1 MAANTFTQKIKVQL
15 DGANK
20 ANKGANKVA
29 SGIKN
34 LAKSALAAG
43 AAYFTAQGLIAGVK
57 SATAAFAQQE
67 LAERKLR
74 FAAGDATD
82 ELIRQAKA
90 LQQNTRFGDE
100 AIIAQQAYVKSL
112 GVSTD
117 QTKEIIEASVDLAAA
132 MGISLESAVMNTTKT
147 LRGMQGELGEKLPAA
162 FKELTAEQLKAGEG
176 IKFIREQFR
185 GTAEEEVG
193 TLTGSLDQMT
203 NTLGDTAEA
212 IGEIFSPVVTLL
224 AQALGNA
231 AREAQEFLSIF
242 TETPFEKQIRVMQEL
257 GLETT
262 HLEIA
267 NTKSKIAKLEADTA
281 QISSS
286 EDLQKKLKDAND
298 KIINSEIRK
307 GELFE
312 QGIEPV
318 KQIENGVTKLIASM
332 SGLGIA
338 VPFLNAAFEDL
349 GSTEQQEIENLDR
362 IIKQKEQERE
372 LTLEEIKQLEELKL
386 LREQLLLL
394 EEKQAGLSNEKNENQ
409 EKDIKQTS
417 KIKSAIND
425 LVGSLTTKE
434 KLDKNSIKSAIAIG
448 ASQKTAADAAKSAS
462 AVFITAKI
470 QVAVAQMIGKA
481 FGEVGVF
488 GGLAVAAGSAV
499 FGKNLA
505 QSVKGI
511 AAAEGMNE
519 VVTEPTLILAGEEG
533 AEYVNIE
540 PTQNEGAGMGGATVV
555 FQGNVL
561 SNDFI
566 ENEAVPMIKEALRKG
581 GDLGIS

>member
-1 MAANTFTQKIKVQL
+1 MAGQTFLQKIKVFL
-15 DGANK
+15 EGADK
-20 ANKGANKVA
+20 AAKDSKKVSKGMDD
-29 SGIKN
+29 
-34 LAKSALAAG
+34 LAKSALKAG
-43 AAYFTAQGLIAGVK
+43 AAYFSAQGLIAGVK

-147 LRGMQGELGEKLPAA
+147 LSGMQGELGEKLPAA

-267 NTKSKIAKLEADTA
+267 NTKSKIAKLEAKLSGTDNN
-281 QISSS
+281 
-286 EDLQKKLKDAND
+286 KKK
-298 KIINSEIRK
+298 S
-307 GELFE
+307 
-312 QGIEPV
+312 
-318 KQIENGVTKLIASM
+318 
-332 SGLGIA
+332 
-338 VPFLNAAFEDL
+338 
-349 GSTEQQEIENLDR
+349 
-362 IIKQKEQERE
+362 
-372 LTLEEIKQLEELKL
+372 
-386 LREQLLLL
+386 
-394 EEKQAGLSNEKNENQ
+394 KN
-409 EKDIKQTS
+409 
-417 KIKSAIND
+417 
-425 LVGSLTTKE
+425 
-434 KLDKNSIKSAIAIG
+434 
-448 ASQKTAADAAKSAS
+448 
-462 AVFITAKI
+462 
-470 QVAVAQMIGKA
+470 
-481 FGEVGVF
+481 
-488 GGLAVAAGSAV
+488 
-499 FGKNLA
+499 
-505 QSVKGI
+505 
-511 AAAEGMNE
+511 
-519 VVTEPTLILAGEEG
+519 
-533 AEYVNIE
+533 
-540 PTQNEGAGMGGATVV
+540 
-555 FQGNVL
+555 
-561 SNDFI
+561 
-566 ENEAVPMIKEALRKG
+566 
-581 GDLGIS
+581 

>member
-147 LRGMQGELGEKLPAA
+147 LSGMQGELGEKLPAA

-298 KIINSEIRK
+298 KIIESEIRK

-318 KQIENGVTKLIASM
+318 TKIENGVTKLMASM

-394 EEKQAGLSNEKNENQ
+394 EERQAGLSNEKNENQ

-470 QVAVAQMIGKA
+470 QEAVAQMIAKA
-481 FGEVGVF
+481 FGEVGFF

>member
-1 MAANTFTQKIKVQL
+1 MAGQTFLQKIKVFL
-15 DGANK
+15 EGADK
-20 ANKGANKVA
+20 AAKDSKKVSKGMDD
-29 SGIKN
+29 

-82 ELIRQAKA
+82 ELIKQAKA

-147 LRGMQGELGEKLPAA
+147 LSGMQGELGEKLPAA
-162 FKELTAEQLKAGEG
+162 FKLLTAEQLKAGEG

-298 KIINSEIRK
+298 KIIDSEIRK

-470 QVAVAQMIGKA
+470 QEAVAQMIAKA
-481 FGEVGVF
+481 FGEVGFF

>member
-1 MAANTFTQKIKVQL
+1 MAGQTFLQKIKVFL
-15 DGANK
+15 EGADK
-20 ANKGANKVA
+20 AAKDSKKVSKGMDD
-29 SGIKN
+29 
-34 LAKSALAAG
+34 LAKSALKAG
-43 AAYFTAQGLIAGVK
+43 AAYFSAQGLIAGVK

-147 LRGMQGELGEKLPAA
+147 LSGMQGELGEKLPAA

-298 KIINSEIRK
+298 KIIESEIRK

-394 EEKQAGLSNEKNENQ
+394 EERQAGLSNEKNENQ

-470 QVAVAQMIGKA
+470 QEAVAQMIAKA
-481 FGEVGVF
+481 FGEVGFF

>member
-1 MAANTFTQKIKVQL
+1 M
-15 DGANK
+15 
-20 ANKGANKVA
+20 
-29 SGIKN
+29 
-34 LAKSALAAG
+34 
-43 AAYFTAQGLIAGVK
+43 
-57 SATAAFAQQE
+57 
-67 LAERKLR
+67 
-74 FAAGDATD
+74 
-82 ELIRQAKA
+82 
-90 LQQNTRFGDE
+90 
-100 AIIAQQAYVKSL
+100 
-112 GVSTD
+112 
-117 QTKEIIEASVDLAAA
+117 
-132 MGISLESAVMNTTKT
+132 
-147 LRGMQGELGEKLPAA
+147 
-162 FKELTAEQLKAGEG
+162 
-176 IKFIREQFR
+176 
-185 GTAEEEVG
+185 
-193 TLTGSLDQMT
+193 
-203 NTLGDTAEA
+203 
-212 IGEIFSPVVTLL
+212 
-224 AQALGNA
+224 
-231 AREAQEFLSIF
+231 
-242 TETPFEKQIRVMQEL
+242 
-257 GLETT
+257 
-262 HLEIA
+262 
-267 NTKSKIAKLEADTA
+267 
-281 QISSS
+281 
-286 EDLQKKLKDAND
+286 
-298 KIINSEIRK
+298 
-307 GELFE
+307 
-312 QGIEPV
+312 
-318 KQIENGVTKLIASM
+318 ASM

-470 QVAVAQMIGKA
+470 QEAVAQMIAKA
-481 FGEVGVF
+481 FGEVGFF

>member
-82 ELIRQAKA
+82 ELIKQAKA

-147 LRGMQGELGEKLPAA
+147 LSGMQGELGEKLPAA

-298 KIINSEIRK
+298 KIIDSEIRK

-349 GSTEQQEIENLDR
+349 GSTEQQEIANLDR

-470 QVAVAQMIGKA
+470 QEAVAQMIAKA
-481 FGEVGVF
+481 FGEVGFF

>member
-82 ELIRQAKA
+82 ELIKQAKA

-147 LRGMQGELGEKLPAA
+147 LSGMQGELGEKLPAA

-298 KIINSEIRK
+298 KIIDSEIRK

-318 KQIENGVTKLIASM
+318 TKIENGVTKLMASM

-470 QVAVAQMIGKA
+470 QEAVAQMIAKA
-481 FGEVGVF
+481 FGEVGFF

>member
-147 LRGMQGELGEKLPAA
+147 LSGMQGELGEKLPAA

-298 KIINSEIRK
+298 KIIDSEIRK

-470 QVAVAQMIGKA
+470 QEAVAQMIAKA
-481 FGEVGVF
+481 FGEVGFF

>member
-147 LRGMQGELGEKLPAA
+147 LSGMQGELGEKLPAA
-162 FKELTAEQLKAGEG
+162 FKLLTAEQLKAGEG

-298 KIINSEIRK
+298 KIIDSEIRK

-318 KQIENGVTKLIASM
+318 TKIENGVTKLMASM

-470 QVAVAQMIGKA
+470 QEAVAQMIAKA
-481 FGEVGVF
+481 FGEVGFF

-519 VVTEPTLILAGEEG
+519 VVTEPSLILAGEEG

>member
-82 ELIRQAKA
+82 ELIKQAKA

-147 LRGMQGELGEKLPAA
+147 LSGMQGELGEKLPAA
-162 FKELTAEQLKAGEG
+162 FKLLTAEQLKAGEG

-298 KIINSEIRK
+298 KIIDSEIRK

-318 KQIENGVTKLIASM
+318 TKIENGVTKLMASM

-470 QVAVAQMIGKA
+470 QEAVAQMIAKA
-481 FGEVGVF
+481 FGEVGFF

-505 QSVKGI
+505 QSVKRI